1 MFATER
7 NPRTGLSAPSNCNTA
22 RILLADNQELV
33 RDALRPTLQDI
44 ADDVLIYECNSFD
57 EAICLAENEAPLS
70 IALLSLHMP
79 GMDGLKGAAAFHDRI
94 PDLPFALLSGHD
106 DVAEIVRAFDHGA
119 IGFIPKTHNAS
130 SIASAVGLMLAGQ
143 RFIPG
148 EIMDA
153 IQHRSTATRLPL
165 GLGLEENPDLLNRLT
180 DRERE
185 VLKLLIEGKSNKVI
199 AIALGLQEVTIKL
212 HIRKLL
218 RKLRVANRTQAAA
231 IAIQSGWQSEL

>member
-1 MFATER
+1 MRMFATET
-7 NPRTGLSAPSNCNTA
+7 NPQSGLSVPSNCNTA

-33 RDALRPTLQDI
+33 RDALRPTLQNI
-44 ADDVLIYECNSFD
+44 ADDVLIYECDSFD
-57 EAICLAENEAPLS
+57 EAIRVAESEAPLS

-94 PDLPFALLSGHD
+94 PDLPFALLSGRD

-119 IGFIPKTHNAS
+119 TGFIPKTHNAS
-130 SIASAVGLMLAGQ
+130 SIASAVGLMLSGQ
-143 RFIPG
+143 RYIPG

-153 IQHRSTATRLPL
+153 IQHKSTATRLPL
-165 GLGLEENPDLLNRLT
+165 GLEENPDLFNRLT

-199 AIALGLQEVTIKL
+199 AIALGVQEVTIKL

-218 RKLRVANRTQAAA
+218 RKLRVENRTQAAA
-231 IAIQSGWQSEL
+231 VAIQSGWESEL